1 MNQLHIAVLKW
12 CPYMGAPI
20 HSLCVP
26 SAFFGRAGFD
36 IITSHIFPQDVL
48 AAITLVG
55 GGAGE
60 GGARAG
66 ARCGAGSGPKY

>member
-1 MNQLHIAVLKW
+1 M
-12 CPYMGAPI
+12 
-20 HSLCVP
+20 P
-26 SAFFGRAGFD
+26 SGFGGRAGFD
-36 IITSHIFPQDVL
+36 MNSSQIFPQDVL